1 MKILGN
7 KNRKNSKKK
16 RVKKVDLQNRI
27 AMLSITFVVGLLF
40 IGMMSKGM
48 ELQKELDGYQAKLEQ
63 LNEQLEEE
71 AQRTQEIDDLKD
83 YMKTDEYAEEV
94 AREKLGLVKG
104 NEIIFKT
111 EE

>member
-1 MKILGN
+1 M
-7 KNRKNSKKK
+7 
-16 RVKKVDLQNRI
+16 
-27 AMLSITFVVGLLF
+27 AMLGITFVVSLLF
-40 IGMMSKGM
+40 IGMTAKGM
-48 ELQKELDGYQAKLEQ
+48 DLQEQLDGYNIKMEKLK
-63 LNEQLEEE
+63 EQLEEE
-71 AQRTQEIDDLKD
+71 QARTQEIDDLKD

>member
-1 MKILGN
+1 
-7 KNRKNSKKK
+7 
-16 RVKKVDLQNRI
+16 
-27 AMLSITFVVGLLF
+27 MLSITFVVGLLF
-40 IGMMSKGM
+40 IGMMSNGM

>member
-1 MKILGN
+1 MKILGI
-7 KNRKNSKKK
+7 KNRKKSKKK
-16 RVKKVDLQNRI
+16 RVKKVNSQNRI

>member
-1 MKILGN
+1 M
-7 KNRKNSKKK
+7 
-16 RVKKVDLQNRI
+16 
-27 AMLSITFVVGLLF
+27 AMLGITFVVSLLF
-40 IGMMSKGM
+40 IGMTAKGM
-48 ELQKELDGYQAKLEQ
+48 DLQEQLDGYQTKMEKLD
-63 LNEQLEEE
+63 EQLEEE
-71 AQRTQEIDDLKD
+71 QARTQEIDDLKD

>member
-1 MKILGN
+1 MKILGI

-40 IGMMSKGM
+40 IWMMSKGM

>member
-1 MKILGN
+1 
-7 KNRKNSKKK
+7 
-16 RVKKVDLQNRI
+16 
-27 AMLSITFVVGLLF
+27 
-40 IGMMSKGM
+40 MMSKGM

>member
-1 MKILGN
+1 MKILGI
-7 KNRKNSKKK
+7 KNRKKSKKK

-71 AQRTQEIDDLKD
+71 TQRTQEIDDLKD

>member
-1 MKILGN
+1 MKILGIR
-7 KNRKNSKKK
+7 NRKKSRKK
-16 RVKKVDLQNRI
+16 RIKRANLQNRI

-48 ELQKELDGYQAKLEQ
+48 ELQKELDGYQQKLEQ
-63 LNEQLEEE
+63 LDEQLEEE
-71 AQRTQEIDDLKD
+71 SQRTQEIDDLKD

>member
-1 MKILGN
+1 
-7 KNRKNSKKK
+7 
-16 RVKKVDLQNRI
+16 
-27 AMLSITFVVGLLF
+27 MLSITFVVSLLF

-48 ELQKELDGYQAKLEQ
+48 ELQKELDSYQAKLEQ

>member
-1 MKILGN
+1 MKILGIR
-7 KNRKNSKKK
+7 NRKKSRKK
-16 RVKKVDLQNRI
+16 RIKRANLQNRI

-48 ELQKELDGYQAKLEQ
+48 EPQKELDGYQQKLEQ
-63 LNEQLEEE
+63 LDEQLEEE
-71 AQRTQEIDDLKD
+71 SQRTQEIDDLKD